1 MSNAPLISTPAERL
15 ATVFG
20 WILAAARRGLLDNR
34 AKLEGP
40 VQTLLYTLIGRKI
53 TQTRDRLIRLAA
65 RIQAGWIY
73 QPHPY
78 GPRKSAAE
86 KAERP
91 PRAKNPLT
99 TGSHWLLRAAPGPDM
114 GAANDSLYKLLHEP
128 EIAAVLAAAPVPAWR
143 ILRSVC
149 WALGVRKPA
158 ILGPSKPPK
167 PGKPL
172 DHPPPPLPWEVLP
185 PTPELPDYQPSFFW
199 PWIGPKPKTA

>member
-1 MSNAPLISTPAERL
+1 
-15 ATVFG
+15 VFG

-65 RIQAGWIY
+65 RLQAGWVY
-73 QPHPY
+73 RPKPHAPRQPPAE
-78 GPRKSAAE
+78 PRRE
-86 KAERP
+86 P
-91 PRAKNPLT
+91 NPLT
-99 TGSHWLLRAAPGPDM
+99 TGSHWLLRAAPGPDIG
-114 GAANDSLYKLLHEP
+114 GANESLYKLLHEP

-158 ILGPSKPPK
+158 VLGPSKPPK

-172 DHPPPPLPWEVLP
+172 DHKPPPLPWEVLP

>member
-20 WILAAARRGLLDNR
+20 WILAAVRRGLAMN
-34 AKLEGP
+34 AAGLEGP
-40 VQTLLYTLIGRKI
+40 VQVALLGLMVRRI
-53 TQTRDRLIRLAA
+53 TQTRDRLTRLAA
-65 RIQAGWIY
+65 RIQSGWTY
-73 QPHPY
+73 QPKPY
-78 GPRKSAAE
+78 APRQPATQPRRE
-86 KAERP
+86 P
-91 PRAKNPLT
+91 NPRA
-99 TGSHWLLRAAPGPDM
+99 TGSHWLLRAAPGPDI
-114 GAANDSLYKLLHEP
+114 GGANDSLYKLLHEP